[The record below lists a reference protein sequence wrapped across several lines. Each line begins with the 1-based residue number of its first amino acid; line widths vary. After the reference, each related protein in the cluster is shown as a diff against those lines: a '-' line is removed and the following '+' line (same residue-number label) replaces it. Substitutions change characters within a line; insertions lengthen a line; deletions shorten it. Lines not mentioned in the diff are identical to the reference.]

1 MESPTSTF
9 ALLEQAR
16 GGDEPALSRAFER
29 HLRRLFVLI
38 HYKLGSRAREYCE
51 VEDLVI

>member
-16 GGDEPALSRAFER
+16 SGCRWM
-29 HLRRLFVLI
+29 RL
-38 HYKLGSRAREYCE
+38 AR
-51 VEDLVI
+51 LLWR